1 VLELMDTTIVFATA
15 AGLAT
20 GALLSW
26 LVARALM
33 RRDLAEA
40 AAVHQGA
47 VTSSQTLFQETARR
61 LGEVQEELAGARS
74 ELDEIRG
81 EASRLREQHA
91 RVTTELEHQRAAVPA
106 QLALLEKAQHQLKD
120 TFSALAGA
128 TLRNNNEEFLRLAQ
142 ERLGNVQKEA
152 ATDLG
157 KRQQALDELVRPIRE
172 ALASVDRKL
181 GEVEHNRVQT
191 GTELQTLLKA
201 VGQSQHQLRTETQQL
216 VRALRAPQVRGR
228 WGEIQLRRV
237 VEMAGMLHHCD
248 FREQPSATTET
259 GRLRPDLLV
268 TLPGERTVVIDAKV
282 PLEAYLDAQEA
293 QDDVTRQQC
302 LQTHARQVREHMQKL
317 SAKGYWEQFQPSPEF
332 VVMFLPGEA
341 LFQAALQEDA
351 SLIEFGVTQRVF
363 PASPITLIALL
374 RAVAHGWREE
384 RMAKNAEEVS
394 TLGKE
399 LYERVTKMTEH
410 LDTLRTRLDGTVRA
424 FNDTV
429 GSYETRVLV
438 TARRFKELGA
448 TSGRDIEPLQAID
461 TVPRVLQT
469 ANLLGLPD
477 EAVAID
483 DTLAPLPEER

>member
-1 VLELMDTTIVFATA
+1 MDTTIVYAAA
-15 AGLAT
+15 AGAAGGAFLA
-20 GALLSW
+20 W

-33 RRDLAEA
+33 RRDMADT

-47 VTSSQTLFQETARR
+47 VSSAQTLFQETAKR
-61 LGEVQEELAGARS
+61 LGEVQDDLVRTRDELEQA
-74 ELDEIRG
+74 RG
-81 EASRLREQHA
+81 EASYLREQHA
-91 RVTTELEHQRAAVPA
+91 KLSTELDHQRAAVPA
-106 QLALLEKAQHQLKD
+106 QMALLEKAQLQLKD
-120 TFSALAGA
+120 SFSALAGA
-128 TLRNNNEEFLRLAQ
+128 TLRQNNEEFLKLAQ
-142 ERLGNVQKEA
+142 ERLGQ
-152 ATDLG
+152 
-157 KRQQALDELVRPIRE
+157 RQQAFDELVRPIRE
-172 ALASVDRKL
+172 ALASVDKKL

-201 VGQSQHQLRTETQQL
+201 VGQSQHQLRMETQQL

-248 FREQPSATTET
+248 FQEQPSAATET
-259 GRLRPDLLV
+259 GRLRPDLIV
-268 TLPGERTVVIDAKV
+268 TLPGDRTVVIDAKV
-282 PLEAYLDAQEA
+282 PLEAYLDLQEA

-302 LQTHARQVREHMQKL
+302 LQAHARQVREHMQKL

-332 VVMFLPGEA
+332 VIMFLPGEA
-341 LFQAALQEDA
+341 IFQAALQQDVG
-351 SLIEFGVTQRVF
+351 LIDFGVGQRVF

-384 RMAKNAEEVS
+384 RLAKNAEEVS

-399 LYERVTKMTEH
+399 LYERVTRMTGH

-448 TSGRDIEPLQAID
+448 TSAEDITPLQALD
-461 TVPRVLQT
+461 AVPRVLQT

-477 EAVAID
+477 EADED
-483 DTLAPLPEER
+483 DEAGETPGD

>member
-1 VLELMDTTIVFATA
+1 MDFAIIYA
-15 AGLAT
+15 VVAGLAA
-20 GALLSW
+20 GAFLTW

-33 RRDLAEA
+33 RRDLTEA
-40 AAVHQGA
+40 AAANRGA
-47 VTSSQTLFQETARR
+47 VASAQTLFEETAKR
-61 LGEVQEELAGARS
+61 LGEVQDELRHTREDLNQAR
-74 ELDEIRG
+74 D
-81 EASRLREQHA
+81 EASRLREQQA
-91 RVTTELEHQRAAVPA
+91 RLTTELDHQRTVVPA
-106 QLALLEKAQHQLKD
+106 QLALLEKAQQQLKD
-120 TFSALAGA
+120 AFGALAGN
-128 TLRNNNEEFLRLAQ
+128 TLRQNNEEFLRLAH
-142 ERLGNVQKEA
+142 ERLGSLQKDA
-152 ATDLG
+152 VTDIG
-157 KRQQALDELVRPIRE
+157 KRQQALDDLVRPIRE

-181 GEVEHNRVQT
+181 GEVEHNRVQS
-191 GTELQTLLKA
+191 GAELQTLLKA
-201 VGQSQHQLRTETQQL
+201 VGVSQQQLRTETQQL

-248 FREQPSATTET
+248 FQEQPSAATEA

-268 TLPGERTVVIDAKV
+268 TLPGHRLVVIDAKV

-293 QDDVTRQQC
+293 QDDVTRQQR
-302 LQTHARQVREHMQKL
+302 LQAHARQVREHMQKL
-317 SAKGYWEQFQPSPEF
+317 SAKAYWEQFQPSPEF

-341 LFQAALQEDA
+341 IFQAALQEDA
-351 SLIEFGVTQRVF
+351 GLIEFGAERRVF

-384 RMAKNAEEVS
+384 RLARNAEEVS
-394 TLGKE
+394 LLGKE
-399 LYERVTKMTEH
+399 LYERVIKMTEH

-448 TSGRDIEPLQAID
+448 TSSPDIDPLQALD
-461 TVPRVLQT
+461 AVPRVLQT

-477 EAVAID
+477 DAVVEGETIEKV
-483 DTLAPLPEER
+483 PE

>member
-1 VLELMDTTIVFATA
+1 MDTTLAYTAA
-15 AGLAT
+15 AGLAA
-20 GALLSW
+20 GALVSW

-47 VTSSQTLFQETARR
+47 VSSAQTLFRETAKR
-61 LGEVQEELAGARS
+61 LGEVQDELARTREEL
-74 ELDEIRG
+74 DQVRG
-81 EASRLREQHA
+81 EASYLREQHA
-91 RVTTELEHQRAAVPA
+91 GLTAELDHQRAAVPT
-106 QLALLEKAQHQLKD
+106 QLALLEKAQQQLKD
-120 TFSALAGA
+120 SFSALAGA
-128 TLRNNNEEFLRLAQ
+128 TLRHNNEEFLRLAQ
-142 ERLGNVQKEA
+142 ERLGHLQKDA
-152 ATDLG
+152 VTDLG
-157 KRQQALDELVRPIRE
+157 KRQQALDDLVRPIRD
-172 ALASVDRKL
+172 ALASVDRRL

-201 VGQSQHQLRTETQQL
+201 VGQSQHQLRMETQQL

-248 FREQPSATTET
+248 FQEQPSLNGDA
-259 GRLRPDLLV
+259 GRLRPDLIV
-268 TLPGERTVVIDAKV
+268 TLPGDRTVVIDAKV

-293 QDDVTRQQC
+293 QDDVTRLQC
-302 LQTHARQVREHMQKL
+302 LQAHARQVREHMQKL
-317 SAKGYWEQFQPSPEF
+317 SAKAYWEQFQPSPEF

-341 LFQAALQEDA
+341 IFQAALQQDVG
-351 SLIEFGVTQRVF
+351 LIEFGVGQKVF

-384 RMAKNAEEVS
+384 RLAANAAEVS

-410 LDTLRTRLDGTVRA
+410 LDTLRTRLDGAVRA

-448 TSGRDIEPLQAID
+448 TSGKDIEPLQALD
-461 TVPRVLQT
+461 AVPRVLQT

-477 EAVAID
+477 EAVVDGETID
-483 DTLAPLPEER
+483 KVPEEK